1 MYRTIF
7 ALLAGTAALAG
18 SSSNAKADFCD
29 WRMRT
34 ACETACYVF
43 IAPVINN
50 DCDSVN
56 AMVIDHAPAELPPPS
71 PQLKC
76 SRSDTGYAC
85 EAWPQS
91 EDLDYV
97 WSSGD
102 GASAATTVLAPNPT
116 QNFSCSGGNVT
127 VTIVTPAG
135 ASSTASSTL
144 PSCQ

>member
-18 SSSNAKADFCD
+18 ASSSAKADFCD

-34 ACETACYVF
+34 ACEVDCYVF

-56 AMVIDHAPAELPPPS
+56 ALVIDHAPADQPPPS

-91 EDLDYV
+91 DELGYV
-97 WSSGD
+97 WSSDQGT
-102 GASAATTVLAPNPT
+102 SATANSLVSDAIED
-116 QNFSCSGGNVT
+116 FSCSAGTVT
-127 VTIVTPAG
+127 VTVVSPAG
-135 ASSTASSTL
+135 ATSSASTTL
-144 PSCQ
+144 PSCE